1 MSSSTTTANA
11 ASDPAFALRKHQ
23 ILNGVDLSPKGS
35 IDTPILPLVNLLNSH
50 DSVCTTSCCS
60 GRISVFQDGE
70 LSSTSKGGGGR
81 WVLVSHDPV
90 DVEEALETVWQE
102 FSDPEGLSSEKA
114 SLDGGHRFVHLK
126 FEPMVIHLIHQLR
139 VLKG

>member
-1 MSSSTTTANA
+1 MSSSTTTNTT
-11 ASDPAFALRKHQ
+11 SGTTNPAFALRKSQ

-70 LSSTSKGGGGR
+70 LTSTGKGGGGK
-81 WVLVSHDPV
+81 WILVSHDPV
-90 DVEEALETVWQE
+90 EVEEALDTVWKE
-102 FSDPEGLSSEKA
+102 FSEVSSSSGKA
-114 SLDGGHRFVHLK
+114 SLFESRRFLHLK
-126 FEPMVIHLIHQLR
+126 FEPMVRTQSVKL
-139 VLKG
+139 